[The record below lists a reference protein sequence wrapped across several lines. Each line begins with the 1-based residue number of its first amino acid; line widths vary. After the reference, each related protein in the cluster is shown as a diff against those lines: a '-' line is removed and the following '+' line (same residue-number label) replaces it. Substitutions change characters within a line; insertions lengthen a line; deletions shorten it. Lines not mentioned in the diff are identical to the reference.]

1 LKIAAIGQ
9 AFPEHYY
16 DQEELISAF
25 KKHWAGRHHNL
36 DRLEDLHRHVLV
48 GGRHLA
54 RPLEDYDKLQTFTDS
69 NRVFIDVAKE
79 LGAKAILE
87 GLDRAGLDPN
97 DVDHLFFVTTTGIAT
112 PSIDALLMNR
122 LKLRTNVK
130 RSPLFGLGCL
140 AGAAGVARAAD
151 TLRSFP
157 DQVAVVLSVELCSLT
172 LQREDLSIPNIIAS
186 GLFGD
191 GAAAAVLVGDH
202 RPAHGPRILSSRSFF
217 YPDTEDVM
225 GWNITK
231 EGFGVVLSADVPK
244 VAREHIAANVNGVWT
259 GRQDDWDR
267 NIAAVREAARNA
279 DIVIY
284 YQHFQIDVDEF
295 DGLADGEA
303 TVDGHIRVDDV
314 AQWQT
319 YFARAVID
327 AGASMYIGHGHRGF
341 DGVEIYRGRPLL
353 RQLGGL
359 AYQGLNPN
367 IGDYDQ
373 YRPWS
378 GLLARMTIAGEA
390 VQSIEFIPLELDEG
404 AAYRDQYDDV
414 EFLTRR
420 GLAEVAT
427 GDKAVET
434 LELLRQL
441 SREYGTEVE
450 IRGGR
455 AFVELEGAG

>member
-244 VAREHIAANVNGVWT
+244 VAREHIAANVEQFLSENGLGHDDISSFVCHP
-259 GRQDDWDR
+259 GGPKVLQAFQDALCLPEDALASAWDSLR
-267 NIAAVREAARNA
+267 KVGNLSSASVLMVLRDSMNGSRPQAGS
-279 DIVIY
+279 Y
-284 YQHFQIDVDEF
+284 
-295 DGLADGEA
+295 GLMMAMGPGFCSEL
-303 TVDGHIRVDDV
+303 VLL
-314 AQWQT
+314 QW
-319 YFARAVID
+319 
-327 AGASMYIGHGHRGF
+327 
-341 DGVEIYRGRPLL
+341 
-353 RQLGGL
+353 
-359 AYQGLNPN
+359 
-367 IGDYDQ
+367 
-373 YRPWS
+373 
-378 GLLARMTIAGEA
+378 
-390 VQSIEFIPLELDEG
+390 
-404 AAYRDQYDDV
+404 
-414 EFLTRR
+414 
-420 GLAEVAT
+420 
-427 GDKAVET
+427 
-434 LELLRQL
+434 
-441 SREYGTEVE
+441 
-450 IRGGR
+450 
-455 AFVELEGAG
+455 